1 MALTKSRTSD
11 YSSQTL
17 TAGAAD
23 TTLAAVD
30 LTASYETLVDIKL
43 TNGATG
49 PTIAAQVQIQIAADS
64 GGTLFVNWGGPLV
77 GGVANSGT
85 YSWSVV
91 LPLSAGAFRTVAG
104 SNTAQNVTLD
114 VDHSR
119 VTAI

>member
-11 YSSQTL
+11 YSAQTL

-23 TTLAAVD
+23 TTLTGVD

-43 TNGATG
+43 TNGGTG
-49 PTIAAQVQIQIAADS
+49 PTIPAQVQVQIAADS
-64 GGTLFVNWGGPLV
+64 GGTLWANYGGPLV
-77 GGVANSGT
+77 AGVTNSAV
-85 YSWSVV
+85 YSWSIT
-91 LPLSAGAFRTVAG
+91 LPLAAGAFRTVAG